1 MIRRTWL
8 TKPQNLRHVP
18 SNFSG
23 RLILGFGVTIAR
35 AGSTGVGGGG

>member
-8 TKPQNLRHVP
+8 TKPQNLKRVP

-23 RLILGFGVTIAR
+23 RLILGSRATIAR
-35 AGSTGVGGGG
+35 VGSIRARGGG